1 MYDLV
6 IIGGG
11 PAGVAAGVYASRKQL
26 KTLFVTESFGGQS
39 IDSVG
44 IENWIGDIKISGID
58 LAKKFEEHLKAYAE
72 NIVEIKKGFR
82 AENVSK
88 NEGGTFSVKIKQGEN
103 EEKYDT
109 KSVLVTTGSNR
120 RKLLAIGADKFE
132 HRGVT
137 YCASCDGPMFRD
149 KDVAVIG
156 GGNSA
161 FESAAQLLAYCK
173 SVTLIHRREGF
184 RADPV
189 TIESLKKDPKFK
201 IITNAEVSEVTGE
214 IMVNGLK
221 YKDVNSGEETSLEVS
236 GIFVEIGAV
245 PAVSFVSDIVELA
258 TDNSIKIDPWNQRTS
273 VDGIWAAGDCT
284 NVLYHQNNIA
294 AGDAVKA
301 LEDIYVWIKN
311 QD

>member
-39 IDSVG
+39 IVSDG
-44 IENWIGDIKISGID
+44 IENWIGAIEVSGID

-72 NIVEIKKGFR
+72 DIVDIKKGFR
-82 AENVSK
+82 AEDVVK
-88 NEGGTFSVKIKQGEN
+88 NEDGTFTVKIKQGSN
-103 EEKYDT
+103 EEEYQA
-109 KSVLVTTGSNR
+109 KSVLVATGSNR
-120 RKLLAIGADKFE
+120 RKLPAKGADEFE
-132 HRGVT
+132 HKGVT

-149 KDVAVIG
+149 KDVVVVG

-173 SVTLIHRREGF
+173 SVTLIHRREEF

-189 TIESLKKDPKFK
+189 TVESLNKDPKFK

-214 IMVNGLK
+214 VMVNGLK

-245 PAVSFVSDIVELA
+245 PAVSFVSEIVELA

-273 VDGIWAAGDCT
+273 VNGIWAAGDCT

-301 LEDIYVWIKN
+301 LEDIFVWIKN
-311 QD
+311 QN